1 MIVWTCVRRSRI
13 ILIDNWQFSG
23 HDAVDP
29 NLTFISQSRWRD
41 GCKRTFAQVC
51 EMEGREV
58 YSFVTGKMMG
68 RKGWEERKDRHYRC
82 SRAHTHTHAY
92 TRARARMC
100 SECVRMLFPSLFRA
114 RADAKRE
121 GRGERRGE
129 VVSSGT
135 EDAYNRQWTTR
146 PLSRGLTWTPVRRN
160 RSTSRL
166 IIIASCRILSQTYA
180 PPLLRARVHIYYTVA

>member
-1 MIVWTCVRRSRI
+1 MRDGRSRGV
-13 ILIDNWQFSG
+13 LI
-23 HDAVDP
+23 
-29 NLTFISQSRWRD
+29 RD
-41 GCKRTFAQVC
+41 
-51 EMEGREV
+51 
-58 YSFVTGKMMG
+58 
-68 RKGWEERKDRHYRC
+68 RKNDGEERMRREKRSTLPMFTR
-82 SRAHTHTHAY
+82 THTRA
-92 TRARARMC
+92 RARARMC
-100 SECVRMLFPSLFRA
+100 SECVRMLFLSLFRA

-146 PLSRGLTWTPVRRN
+146 PLSRGLTWTPMRRN